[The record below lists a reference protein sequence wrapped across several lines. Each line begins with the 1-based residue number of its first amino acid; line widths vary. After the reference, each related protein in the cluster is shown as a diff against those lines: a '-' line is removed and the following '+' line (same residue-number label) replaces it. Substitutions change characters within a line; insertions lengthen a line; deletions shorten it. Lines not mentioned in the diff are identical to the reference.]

1 MSPVRDVTGIRRGAF
16 LPAAGLAVVTA
27 AGLVL
32 AGCSDD
38 GAGVDEAQ
46 GSGAAVSADPGEA
59 AVSSTMSD
67 QAAESSAA
75 GPTDGDAP
83 QPTPAG
89 EPADEPAGDGAPAPA
104 PPAAPAPKATP
115 GGDVAPPNQ
124 VAMADYTVPLNGQDS
139 MICMF
144 RDNQETDGFDW
155 GCQAE
160 NFHAGWDAT
169 RGGNA
174 NGVAYRAGGDP
185 ALYALLG
192 NAAGINHAG
201 ALEDGTV
208 TDVGDRFVV
217 DLTQPDAALITA
229 DGVTTRVTADS
240 YEIVG

>member
-104 PPAAPAPKATP
+104 PKATP

-144 RDNQETDGFDW
+144 RDSQETDGFDW

-169 RGGNA
+169 RGGDA

-192 NAAGINHAG
+192 NAAGINRAG
-201 ALEDGTV
+201 ALEDGAV
-208 TDVGDRFVV
+208 TGVGDRFVV

>member
-1 MSPVRDVTGIRRGAF
+1 MSPVRDVTGIRRGTF

-38 GAGVDEAQ
+38 GAGIEEAQ
-46 GSGAAVSADPGEA
+46 DGGAAVSADPDDA
-59 AVSSTMSD
+59 AVSATMSD
-67 QAAESSAA
+67 EATEAPAAE
-75 GPTDGDAP
+75 PTDGAAP
-83 QPTPAG
+83 QPTPGAAPP
-89 EPADEPAGDGAPAPA
+89 EDGAPVPEE
-104 PPAAPAPKATP
+104 PVAPKATP
-115 GGDVAPPNQ
+115 GGDVRPPNQ

-169 RGGNA
+169 RGGDA

-201 ALEDGTV
+201 GLEDGTV
-208 TDVGDRFVV
+208 TRVGDRFVV

-229 DGVTTRVTADS
+229 DGVTTRVTAES